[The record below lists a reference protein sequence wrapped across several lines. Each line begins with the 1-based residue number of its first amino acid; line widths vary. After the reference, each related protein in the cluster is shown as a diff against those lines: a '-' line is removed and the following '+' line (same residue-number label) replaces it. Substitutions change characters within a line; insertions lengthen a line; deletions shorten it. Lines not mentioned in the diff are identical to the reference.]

1 MKRGQRIILIL
12 MGALAAVLFCGVIVI
27 SRSLFLPTNPDA
39 LAQQAQQTAEAKAT
53 VLTLPTA
60 IPTATYTPSPAPTHT
75 ATNTPIPTATPT
87 RVVKDTATPT
97 PSNTPTSTATP
108 TVTPTNTR
116 VVPVTTGGGGGG
128 GGGGGTGGGAPA
140 PTATPASLYPFVMT
154 GGPLS
159 YPTSNHIFVILAQVK
174 VGTQPLEG
182 YKLVGTHSPT
192 GFQWESVVSC
202 PDLCK
207 ASGPEAIYDENGEL
221 VEKFQIQKGNLVLE
235 SPAYD
240 TGVWSLM
247 LVDSMGRQVSDVFQL
262 ALDSTDKYW
271 FYYEFSR
278 Y

>member
-1 MKRGQRIILIL
+1 MKSGQRIILIL
-12 MGALAAVLFCGVIVI
+12 MGMLAAVLFCAVVFL
-27 SRSLFLPTNPDA
+27 SRSLFLPSNPEA
-39 LAQQAQQTAEAKAT
+39 LAQQAAQTATSRAT
-53 VLTLPTA
+53 VFTLPTA
-60 IPTATYTPSPAPTHT
+60 VPTFTPTPSPAPTHT
-75 ATNTPIPTATPT
+75 PTETPVPTATAT

-116 VVPVTTGGGGGG
+116 VVPVTTGGGGG
-128 GGGGGTGGGAPA
+128 TGGGAPA
-140 PTATPASLYPFVMT
+140 PTATPASLYPFLMT
-154 GGPLS
+154 SGPLS
-159 YPTSNHIFVILAQVK
+159 YETSNHIFVILAQVK
-174 VGTQPLEG
+174 VGSQPLEG

-207 ASGPEAIYDENGEL
+207 ASGPEAIYDEDGEL
-221 VEKFQIQKGNLVLE
+221 VEKFQIQKGNLVWE

-262 ALDSTDKYW
+262 ALDSSDKYW

>member
-1 MKRGQRIILIL
+1 MKSGQRIILIL
-12 MGALAAVLFCGVIVI
+12 MGMLAAVLFCAVVFL
-27 SRSLFLPTNPDA
+27 SRSLFLPSNPEA
-39 LAQQAQQTAEAKAT
+39 LAQQAAQTATSRAT
-53 VLTLPTA
+53 VFTLPTA
-60 IPTATYTPSPAPTHT
+60 VPTFTPTPSPAPTHT
-75 ATNTPIPTATPT
+75 PTETPVPTATAT

-128 GGGGGTGGGAPA
+128 GGTGGGAPA
-140 PTATPASLYPFVMT
+140 PTATPASLYPFLMT
-154 GGPLS
+154 SGPLS
-159 YPTSNHIFVILAQVK
+159 YETSNHIFVILAQVK
-174 VGTQPLEG
+174 VGSQPLEG

-207 ASGPEAIYDENGEL
+207 ASGPEAIYDEDGEL
-221 VEKFQIQKGNLVLE
+221 VEKFQIQKGNLVWE

-262 ALDSTDKYW
+262 ALDSSDKYW